1 MPKKFISKIF
11 NMNFYKS
18 FVVLSYNCLEIA
30 KRKERVLV
38 KENKSAQVLATDEE
52 IIDMYWKRN
61 PDAIQETDRKYG
73 RLVKDIAYK
82 ILYDNLDCEECQND
96 TYLKIWNS
104 IPSFKPP
111 KFISYIIQLGRQI
124 SIDRYREKSRMKRV
138 PSQLTIS
145 LGELESV
152 GSGLSIEEIYEA
164 KEVGKMISDYIRTL
178 SERQR
183 YIFMDRYYF
192 SETIEK
198 TAADLS
204 ISTDIAYREIRKIKQ
219 GLREYLERNG
229 VHV

>member
-38 KENKSAQVLATDEE
+38 KENKSAQVLASDEE

-96 TYLKIWNS
+96 TYLKIWNT

-111 KFISYIIQLGRQI
+111 QFISYIIQLGRQI
-124 SIDRYREKSRMKRV
+124 SIDRYREKSRMKRI